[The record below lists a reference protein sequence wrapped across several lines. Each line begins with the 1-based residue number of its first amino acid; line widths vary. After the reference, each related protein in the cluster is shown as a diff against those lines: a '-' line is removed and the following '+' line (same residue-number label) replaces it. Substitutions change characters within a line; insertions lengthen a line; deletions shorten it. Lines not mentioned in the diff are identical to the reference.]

1 MRLNH
6 IFSSRRISKSSRRF
20 RRQRLAKRNRFF
32 EQLESRL
39 LLNADW
45 TNAARPI
52 DVDNDMSI
60 SPLDVLAVV
69 NQINRVGSSR
79 LGERTNSL
87 DYYYNTDGDEFLSPL
102 DVLTAVNYVNA
113 SLSSEVPL
121 RIEGVTEPAPVGFV
135 SMVMGSLPGNVDQLV
150 RLSSRLTVGR
160 LEFNE
165 MGVFQVDSLDGRVNG
180 MVPGSSGYGKA
191 VFASA
196 NKKVLFSRRDT
207 FRDAREVTFPAGSIL
222 GVYVLQRASTDST
235 TSSHLRGLGIG
246 TSSLRLEWGENVFET
261 TTNANGGYSD
271 SIVDIDVSPPDGNC
285 AFDSQ
290 LSGWTFTQFGG
301 TEMGKG
307 SVSSPSCTAVL
318 SEGDSYAVTLE
329 KDIVI
334 PSQPTVFSIDIS
346 NPVFDRT
353 SLDRMKD
360 AFEIALVDRNGNSLV
375 TTVRPG
381 SNALFNATEGFDG
394 YQAAEGIVVDKNR
407 VSIGLGGLP
416 AGLNAKVVLR
426 LINNDG
432 DSLSKVVIRDAF
444 FDSRQDLRAG
454 QNRLT
459 GSRSIPTINWNSMQD
474 VTSSTRMQFG
484 RTSLGQSGSELFVDV
499 GIDNRGDDALLGGVV
514 LVLKNLSDP
523 SIRLLDFDGFT
534 TDTHPYVVLESVQEN
549 RIQAGGPSALRS
561 LRFSNPKNI
570 PFTYEWQVLAARNRA
585 PSIEPPAVT
594 EAIVGREFRSSIL
607 ANDPDG
613 DPVNYR
619 LVRGPNGL
627 SIDTNSGRMAFTPV
641 SSQLGSHRVTI
652 AASDMAGASSE
663 YTFSLVVSE
672 PRPNRP
678 PVILSTPSVSV
689 DLSEPNGYRYSVTS
703 FDADFD
709 AVSYRMT
716 TGPAGASIDAT
727 SGRMNWRPT
736 PQQVGTHSVVLQA
749 SDGNGGIAEQAFA
762 IRVLPAPNNQP
773 PQFLSRPETTYRL
786 PAERDTSTGA
796 VSPKSLELNL
806 GPNQQTT
813 QQVRFTTPTESTVN
827 SADITFVLDE
837 NMPFSESKA
846 NPGSDWIT
854 DLASGLDSELKN
866 IGVTGNRFGHTAF
879 GRYLQVAS
887 TYPVRDLEDNDYYRT
902 EDTVSRPLLPIDID
916 SDGDLDLLELLGQR
930 TLLWENDGSGDYAIG
945 REFSFSFAT
954 HTPRVA
960 DLNGDG
966 LSDLVYLTADRRVLT
981 YRLLLASGDFSEPV
995 YTSLP
1000 AEVNASGI
1008 GSYTLADINKDSR
1021 IDVVA
1026 IYKSNDL
1033 VMFVNNGPSNGLFS
1047 HQLLE
1052 DALVNIDTRFGT
1064 SVTAGDFNGDG
1075 FVDLFTGTPIKQY
1088 ILWSDRQN
1096 GFQSPIL
1103 LTQLP
1108 RNRSTAPMLGH
1119 AIDFNKDGIEDL
1131 LFTGD
1136 GAFPQEPMLL
1146 LGSPGGFEAERIDM
1160 GLGTWVQSSNSG
1172 PLAADFDMDGR
1183 VDLLGGGY
1191 PGYDVNLQVAFTNG
1205 EHKIDRRLD
1214 LLVATETY
1222 LYQDIEVLDVDRDG
1236 DADIVSR
1243 YSRGSNHFVVLKNDG
1258 TGQFSRSPLGIG
1270 TIDYP
1275 KEIAV
1280 SDIDKDGDQDFVL
1293 LVGGN
1298 PSFDNN
1304 STHLTI
1310 IKNETRDDWGRPQ
1323 LYQLDGV
1330 LSRLR
1335 IGNIDK
1341 VGGDEFV
1348 IQRTK
1353 TDANG
1358 IRISFI
1364 DTLEEKQNAIL
1375 TKQSIAWSSSI
1386 SDLDLVDSD
1395 SDGDLDL
1402 VVSSSQGLNLFR
1414 YDAGLFATTS
1424 ELLATD
1430 LTVQTE
1436 FEDLDQDGNID
1447 LILVKSSGVRVQ
1459 FDVFNRGNS
1468 VPIINTSVS
1477 GIAIGDLN
1485 DDGLPDI
1492 VSYERDKVKTFL
1504 NDGNLGFNESNTTSL
1519 IGRVFNRNPD
1529 AFRITG
1535 VELADLDDDG
1545 YIDVVLSEGS
1555 ASYPGSYTGSILFS
1569 NGSGGFKK
1577 STPEFLFGL
1586 GNGLSTG
1593 DRIELADIDGDRDID
1608 IASLDRLNSAIRIR
1622 SNDGFGGFGTYGSLD
1637 QFKNTIRARETLGG
1651 SGSDGYAGL
1660 NLSLS
1665 NAARAN
1671 SLNLKVF
1678 ISSNPRSEQDFRV
1691 SYASIATE
1699 LQQRTASVAYVINAR
1714 FTDANGNAAVGIN
1727 DRGEAIVSN
1736 GNGGFALRAGG
1747 KVGGGVAAI
1756 DYGDLA
1762 LATGGS
1768 AWDIEILKSA
1778 SGQAVFQTFIN
1789 SLVAQANRQRDI
1801 DIVPSDSRI
1810 QLENLTGTI
1819 TMANPGQS
1827 QSFDV
1832 RITGTGE
1839 AQSFDLMFVR
1849 SSTGALL
1856 GSIPV
1861 QINEREFHYQLRAAD
1876 PEGQAVTYRLISGP
1890 TSASVDSASGLL
1902 RWQPDAKGEYS
1913 FVVAAIDAGGASS
1926 EQSFSVTVKAGEF
1939 NNAPKIEPIISIT
1952 AKAGIPF
1959 EYSMKASDPEQ
1970 DSITYLLDVA
1980 PDGMSIDRST
1990 GILSWS
1996 PTERQIGKHQ
2006 VQVRT
2011 IDARGKSSAIGFPVI
2026 VEQPRQNSFPRISS
2040 TIGEQFIP
2048 QYETWIYQPTAVDG
2062 DNDDLVW
2069 DLPFAPEGMVIDSQT
2084 GRMSWTAGVARDDA
2098 FDVMLRVKDNQGGA
2112 DIRKFTVKVFPNN
2125 TPPEVEFVGQQS
2137 AVANLPRIYDVKAQD
2152 AENSPL
2158 KYRLFNAPTGMSINV
2173 DTGRITW
2180 TPTTQQVGLHP
2191 FDVLVT
2197 DKDQAVSG
2205 VAATFAVT
2213 QTATNDAPIFIVP
2226 ERLPFSV
2233 GRSTSHQLQASD
2245 ANGDPVSFVFVSGTR
2260 VNVSSQGLVSWSPS
2274 ASDVGNSEFVVEARD
2289 GRGGI
2294 SRVTIPV
2301 TVWSLPSPSRPTI
2314 MSSPNTTAVA
2324 KQIYSYDPVVDSNS
2338 SGNVR
2343 WTVVNPPSGM
2353 SIDSRR
2359 GSIRWRPSD
2368 EQVGKH
2374 LVRIFVLNDDG
2385 SFAGADQVFT
2395 IEVRALNT
2403 PPQFT
2408 SIPLTTTSTGQ
2419 TYVYDAKARDVDRDS
2434 VTYTLVS
2441 GPLGMAVNSQTGQV
2455 TWPVGST
2462 IPATKQQVKIRATDG
2477 KGGAAEQDFA
2487 IDVTTTAPNRFPTIG
2502 NDPPQRATV
2511 NSLYTFNAV
2520 AIDPDGDSITYSMP
2534 VAPTGAT
2541 IDLNGLV
2548 SWTPTAG
2555 QLDSQTF
2562 AVVARDSRGASERL
2576 DFNVIVFALNRI
2588 PAIEPLFV
2596 ESSLWTGRGYIWDFE
2611 ARDADGDSL
2620 EYSLVGAPAG
2630 MTVDPRSG
2638 QVRWKP
2644 AAVHAG
2650 NVSWTLRVTDERG
2663 GVASKAI
2670 QQQVIVDNQAPILT
2684 IELSKTRILPGE
2696 EVTIYVR
2703 ARDNASELQP
2713 VLTLNNNQVLS
2724 LDKSGRAKYRSS
2736 LPGQFE
2742 IKAVAKDANGIEG
2755 IARAQLIVVNSSQ
2768 SGPSVT
2774 LVSPSQ
2780 GLAYQ
2785 SPFDAYVIFG
2795 STVASYRLVMEELD
2809 TGNQIELAKKDSG
2822 VVTGNIARIDPTL
2835 MVNGTYTLWLT
2846 AKDADGNETTVKRE
2860 FDATGNL
2867 KLGNFRVSFTDV
2879 SIPVAGIPVT
2889 MTRTYDSLQA
2899 SSSADFGY
2907 GWRMEFRDTQLRLNV
2922 PQTGDEDSL
2931 IYNPIKVGSRV
2942 FVTVPGGKR
2951 ESFRFAPKLAP
2962 GGRGSFLGIY
2972 EPHFVPDAG
2981 VTSQLTV
2988 SSFDLTIS
2996 SSGDVLT
3003 FDQQVYNP
3011 VSPLFGT
3018 KFLLTTREGTIYEIN
3033 GASGLLESI
3042 SDTNGNELQ
3051 FSDNDV
3057 TSSRGLKLI
3066 FERDWKNRITG
3077 VTDPNGNRTKYV
3089 YDTAGD
3095 LVEVIDPQGN
3105 STKYQYNP
3113 TRKHFLD
3120 TIIDPL
3126 GRQGIR
3132 TEYDSNGRLIKTL
3145 DASGN
3150 SVGQDFDLSN
3160 STVSIT
3166 DPLGNKTRYKYD
3178 FNGNITEQIDAL
3190 GGVTRSTYDVN
3201 GNELSTTDPLGR
3213 TTYRTFDSDGN
3224 RLTETD
3230 AAGRQSY
3237 STYERI
3243 SFGTSVSARFSGA
3256 ATPPFSVLTSS
3267 TDKSG
3272 NATTSRYD
3280 ARGNLL
3286 STADPSGVATQVAYI
3301 DGGLPKSFTIGPG
3314 NTQIEYDLRGRPVKK
3329 TTPSGEVIESIFDA
3343 NGNEIETHSTIGI
3356 GTSAVV
3362 AITKTKF
3369 DAKGQVI
3376 EVIDPLGG
3384 VTRHEYNAAGLRTAT
3399 VDALGRTTK
3408 MLYEERGLLIE
3419 TIYPDSTP
3427 GTDSDN
3433 PRTRSEYDAAGREVG
3448 KIDEAGRRTAL
3459 VYDKLGRLVETIY
3472 PDGTPSDLTNNPR
3485 NQQEF
3490 DGTGRLI
3497 SSKDERGAI
3506 TRFEYNNVGQQTSTT
3521 NALGQRSSI
3530 EYDASGR
3537 PVTAT
3542 NAKGDVTRSQF
3553 DGSGKLTK
3561 QIEPDGTFTRNSYDA
3576 NGRLASKT
3584 DALGRITRYEY
3595 TNAGNLAA
3603 VIDAMGNTTRY
3614 GYDTRGN
3621 QVSQTEAEGRE
3632 TRFDYDLLNR
3642 RTAMILPMGQ
3652 RSTTKYDFVGNVTE
3666 TVDFNGERITF
3677 AYDARN
3683 RLVTRTLP
3691 GNEIVRYS
3699 YTPTGQ
3705 LASYT
3710 DARGTTRWTFD
3721 ERDRMLSRTEPDGIV
3736 ISYTYDASGNKL
3748 SQTTRS
3754 GTVAYTYNSIGQ
3766 MTQVS
3771 DQANQKTNYAYDSIG
3786 MLTTTT
3792 FGNGTTE
3799 TREYDTLGRLTKVEH
3814 RKASEVQASYRYTL
3828 AANGRRDAVVE
3839 QNGRTVRYQYDNLD
3853 RLTQEAITDSVL
3865 GNRTMDYLYD
3875 RVGNR
3880 QSRVDS
3886 LEGTTTYTYDSND
3899 RLLTE
3904 KLDSNETRYTYDENG
3919 NTLSKISATDRVFYE
3934 WSDENRLIGLDTDGD
3949 RDIDVTNRYDHQG
3962 IRVSQTTNGTE
3973 VRYLLDTIQPYQQV
3987 VEEYT
3992 AGGVILASYVYGND
4006 LISQKR
4012 AETKSIYHV
4021 DGLGS
4026 TRALSSPSGIITDR
4040 YYFDASGREISD
4052 TGTTINTYRYAGE
4065 QFDPASKLSYNR
4077 ARYLDLGVGRFF
4089 GRDAFEGDSRQPM
4102 TLHDYV
4108 YGANSPANMIDPTG
4122 HFFGLAGLLTGL
4134 TASTGARFAE
4144 LAGKTKTAEAVI
4156 AFAETIVFSNLLA
4169 AQYAMAKNDIGPSSS
4184 VGLSFWRSEGN
4195 RWWTVKNADIRNKFK
4210 NVGTGQIEHI
4220 VELGIDTY
4228 VGGRIRIDRNLTTGD
4243 TRVALGSNFRIFPR
4257 DNKLLEKI
4265 FRVDLTLR
4273 YLPPDR
4279 SEIGVELTL
4288 LDSIRFKLAFEEDI
4302 LPRSNFP
4309 KFGP

>member
-1 MRLNH
+1 
-6 IFSSRRISKSSRRF
+6 
-20 RRQRLAKRNRFF
+20 
-32 EQLESRL
+32 
-39 LLNADW
+39 
-45 TNAARPI
+45 
-52 DVDNDMSI
+52 
-60 SPLDVLAVV
+60 
-69 NQINRVGSSR
+69 
-79 LGERTNSL
+79 
-87 DYYYNTDGDEFLSPL
+87 
-102 DVLTAVNYVNA
+102 
-113 SLSSEVPL
+113 
-121 RIEGVTEPAPVGFV
+121 
-135 SMVMGSLPGNVDQLV
+135 
-150 RLSSRLTVGR
+150 
-160 LEFNE
+160 
-165 MGVFQVDSLDGRVNG
+165 
-180 MVPGSSGYGKA
+180 
-191 VFASA
+191 
-196 NKKVLFSRRDT
+196 
-207 FRDAREVTFPAGSIL
+207 
-222 GVYVLQRASTDST
+222 
-235 TSSHLRGLGIG
+235 
-246 TSSLRLEWGENVFET
+246 
-261 TTNANGGYSD
+261 
-271 SIVDIDVSPPDGNC
+271 
-285 AFDSQ
+285 
-290 LSGWTFTQFGG
+290 
-301 TEMGKG
+301 
-307 SVSSPSCTAVL
+307 
-318 SEGDSYAVTLE
+318 
-329 KDIVI
+329 
-334 PSQPTVFSIDIS
+334 
-346 NPVFDRT
+346 
-353 SLDRMKD
+353 
-360 AFEIALVDRNGNSLV
+360 
-375 TTVRPG
+375 
-381 SNALFNATEGFDG
+381 
-394 YQAAEGIVVDKNR
+394 
-407 VSIGLGGLP
+407 
-416 AGLNAKVVLR
+416 
-426 LINNDG
+426 
-432 DSLSKVVIRDAF
+432 
-444 FDSRQDLRAG
+444 
-454 QNRLT
+454 
-459 GSRSIPTINWNSMQD
+459 MQD
-474 VTSSTRMQFG
+474 VTSSTRVQFG

-499 GIDNRGDDALLGGVV
+499 GIDNRGDEAFVGEVV

-534 TDTHPYVVLESVQEN
+534 TDTHPYVVLEPVQEN

-570 PFTYEWQVLAARNRA
+570 PFTYDWQVLAARNRA

-619 LVRGPNGL
+619 LIRGPNGL

-641 SSQLGSHRVTI
+641 SNQLGSHRVTI
-652 AASDMAGASSE
+652 VASDMAGASTE
-663 YTFSLVVSE
+663 YTFALVVSE

-709 AVSYRMT
+709 PVSYRIT

-749 SDGNGGIAEQAFA
+749 SDGNGGIAEQAFSV
-762 IRVLPAPNNQP
+762 RVYPAPSNLP
-773 PQFLSRPETTYRL
+773 PQFLSTPETTYRL
-786 PAERDTSTGA
+786 PAINDTSTGDVA
-796 VSPKSLELNL
+796 PTKIELTL
-806 GPNQQTT
+806 GTNQQSS
-813 QQVRFTTPTESTVN
+813 QQVRLTLPTESSIN
-827 SADITFVLDE
+827 SADVTFVLDE
-837 NMPFSESKA
+837 LLPYGESLT
-846 NPGSDWIT
+846 NPGTEWLDDMAT
-854 DLASGLDSELKN
+854 GLYSGLLSNGIIDN
-866 IGVTGNRFGHTAF
+866 RYGHVTFGFVGSSA
-879 GRYLQVAS
+879 
-887 TYPVRDLEDNDYYRT
+887 YPGLTNSIEYFRNPGKDEGHNLI
-902 EDTVSRPLLPIDID
+902 PIDID
-916 SDGDLDLLELLGQR
+916 EDGDIDLIDNDGQGR
-930 TLLWENDGSGDYAIG
+930 PAAVFENDGQGNFQKVRELPFGFGYQPVVMDLNRDGKYDIIYVDGFERTRSVRFRLQTSPGEFTSEVNVTAGSTLDWDIADVNRDGFLDIVTSNALGNTYGKIGTYLGSANNIFSLVVDSHNLNELYRGYFRYFETGDFDGDGWTDIATHGEFGGEYVLWGNGTGLYSDPLKLPTTDYADGVQIEAFDLTKDGVEDLILKDVYGNIFMVRGSRTRAWTDSKVVALGTGIG
-945 REFSFSFAT
+945 NSWNYDPYGPQVKPT
-954 HTPRVA
+954 
-960 DLNGDG
+960 DLNGDSYADFIGFVGAGTVESGQIHVVLLNSDFQEMRGVKYLISAPSGIHGFRVFDVNGDQREDVVSTFRNGRDSKFSVLLG
-966 LSDLVYLTADRRVLT
+966 LGDGSFNAPHQSISSTYSPVYLT
-981 YRLLLASGDFSEPV
+981 
-995 YTSLP
+995 
-1000 AEVNASGI
+1000 
-1008 GSYTLADINKDSR
+1008 
-1021 IDVVA
+1021 
-1026 IYKSNDL
+1026 
-1033 VMFVNNGPSNGLFS
+1033 
-1047 HQLLE
+1047 
-1052 DALVNIDTRFGT
+1052 DTE
-1064 SVTAGDFNGDG
+1064 FNGDRFQDIVG
-1075 FVDLFTGTPIKQY
+1075 VAYKSLRGIGEPFEPYVKPEEAYVLIANGTSEANLLTPSLFPAPRGATRVVPIDFNNDGLLDLVTDSWRTTQNGSRVDSAALMKQISPGEFQTTTLDLGEIVDIVRQIVATDYDHDGDEDIVVFTRKGFGVFIRSISGISSTLTVLYKNAGSIQGGWNADLDSDGFIDLVWQNGTEIQYRRGMDGATKTMALGSASDILFVDLNNDGLTDIVSVYNNILTVRINEGQGEFSLPSDTYLKATGPQYFT
-1088 ILWSDRQN
+1088 
-1096 GFQSPIL
+1096 
-1103 LTQLP
+1103 
-1108 RNRSTAPMLGH
+1108 STELA
-1119 AIDFNKDGIEDL
+1119 AIDMNRDGKIDIAANNVFYNEN
-1131 LFTGD
+1131 D
-1136 GAFPQEPMLL
+1136 GTVL
-1146 LGSPGGFEAERIDM
+1146 LGNGQGGF
-1160 GLGTWVQSSNSG
+1160 LQQV
-1172 PLAADFDMDGR
+1172 PLDNTGKHSF
-1183 VDLLGGGY
+1183 
-1191 PGYDVNLQVAFTNG
+1191 
-1205 EHKIDRRLD
+1205 
-1214 LLVATETY
+1214 VAT
-1222 LYQDIEVLDVDRDG
+1222 DIDRDG
-1236 DADIVSR
+1236 VQEFVSAVRLSNAIAIPSADG
-1243 YSRGSNHFVVLKNDG
+1243 YSGFGL
-1258 TGQFSRSPLGIG
+1258 F
-1270 TIDYP
+1270 
-1275 KEIAV
+1275 
-1280 SDIDKDGDQDFVL
+1280 
-1293 LVGGN
+1293 GN
-1298 PSFDNN
+1298 
-1304 STHLTI
+1304 L
-1310 IKNETRDDWGRPQ
+1310 
-1323 LYQLDGV
+1323 
-1330 LSRLR
+1330 
-1335 IGNIDK
+1335 
-1341 VGGDEFV
+1341 DEF
-1348 IQRTK
+1348 K
-1353 TDANG
+1353 N
-1358 IRISFI
+1358 S
-1364 DTLEEKQNAIL
+1364 L
-1375 TKQSIAWSSSI
+1375 
-1386 SDLDLVDSD
+1386 
-1395 SDGDLDL
+1395 
-1402 VVSSSQGLNLFR
+1402 
-1414 YDAGLFATTS
+1414 
-1424 ELLATD
+1424 
-1430 LTVQTE
+1430 
-1436 FEDLDQDGNID
+1436 
-1447 LILVKSSGVRVQ
+1447 KS
-1459 FDVFNRGNS
+1459 
-1468 VPIINTSVS
+1468 
-1477 GIAIGDLN
+1477 
-1485 DDGLPDI
+1485 
-1492 VSYERDKVKTFL
+1492 
-1504 NDGNLGFNESNTTSL
+1504 
-1519 IGRVFNRNPD
+1519 
-1529 AFRITG
+1529 
-1535 VELADLDDDG
+1535 
-1545 YIDVVLSEGS
+1545 
-1555 ASYPGSYTGSILFS
+1555 
-1569 NGSGGFKK
+1569 
-1577 STPEFLFGL
+1577 
-1586 GNGLSTG
+1586 
-1593 DRIELADIDGDRDID
+1593 
-1608 IASLDRLNSAIRIR
+1608 
-1622 SNDGFGGFGTYGSLD
+1622 
-1637 QFKNTIRARETLGG
+1637 RETM
-1651 SGSDGYAGL
+1651 SIYGSDGYRGL
-1660 NLSLS
+1660 D
-1665 NAARAN
+1665 RALDYPTRAQ
-1671 SLNLKVF
+1671 SLNLVILVSDKSRSANDIR
-1678 ISSNPRSEQDFRV
+1678 ISYS
-1691 SYASIATE
+1691 SIATQ
-1699 LQQRTASVAYVINAR
+1699 LQQNSASVAYVINAR
-1714 FTDANGNAAVGIN
+1714 FSDAAGNPAVGIN
-1727 DRGEAIVSN
+1727 ERGEAIVSD

-1789 SLVAQANRQRDI
+1789 SLVSQANRQRDI
-1801 DIVPSDSRI
+1801 DIVPSDSRV

-1819 TMANPGQS
+1819 TMASPGQS

-1861 QINEREFHYQLRAAD
+1861 QINEREFHYQLRALD

-1926 EQSFSVTVKAGEF
+1926 EQAFSVTVKAGEF
-1939 NNAPKIEPIISIT
+1939 NNPPKIEPIISIT

-1980 PDGMSIDRST
+1980 PDGMTIDRAT
-1990 GILSWS
+1990 GILSWL
-1996 PTERQIGKHQ
+1996 PTERQLGKHQ

-2112 DIRKFTVKVFPNN
+2112 DIRKFTIKVFPNN

-2180 TPTTQQVGLHP
+2180 TPTTQQIGLHP

-2197 DKDQAVSG
+2197 DKDQAVTG

-2213 QTATNDAPIFIVP
+2213 QSATNDAPAFAVP

-2233 GRSTSHQLQASD
+2233 GRTTSHQLQASD

-2419 TYVYDAKARDVDRDS
+2419 TYVYDAKARDIDRDS

-2455 TWPVGST
+2455 TWPVDST
-2462 IPATKQQVKIRATDG
+2462 LPATKQQVRIRATDG
-2477 KGGAAEQDFA
+2477 KGGATEQGFA

-2576 DFNVIVFALNRI
+2576 DFNVIVFASNRI

-2620 EYSLVGAPAG
+2620 EYSLVSAPAG

-2670 QQQVIVDNQAPILT
+2670 QQQVIVDNQAPVLT

-2785 SPFDAYVIFG
+2785 SPFDVYVFFG

-2835 MVNGTYTLWLT
+2835 MANGTYTLWLT
-2846 AKDADGNETTVKRE
+2846 AKDADGKETTVKRE

-2972 EPHFVPDAG
+2972 EPHFVPEAG

-2988 SSFDLTIS
+2988 SNFDLTIS

-3042 SDTNGNELQ
+3042 SDANGNDLQ
-3051 FSDNDV
+3051 FSNNEV

-3066 FERDWKNRITG
+3066 FERDWKNRITA

-3095 LVEVIDPQGN
+3095 LVEVNDPQGN

-3145 DASGN
+3145 DANGN
-3150 SVGQDFDLSN
+3150 SVGQDFDLAN

-3506 TRFEYNNVGQQTSTT
+3506 TRFEYNNLGQQTSTT

-3553 DGSGKLTK
+3553 DGGGKLTK

-3652 RSTTKYDFVGNVTE
+3652 RSTTKYDSVGNVTE
-3666 TVDFNGERITF
+3666 TVDFNGEKITF

-3799 TREYDTLGRLTKVEH
+3799 TRDYDTLGRLTKVEH

-3949 RDIDVTNRYDHQG
+3949 GDIDVTNRYDHQG

-4040 YYFDASGREISD
+4040 YYFDASGREISV

-4108 YGANSPANMIDPTG
+4108 YGANSPPNMIDPTG

-4134 TASTGARFAE
+4134 TASTGTRLAE
-4144 LAGKTKTAEAVI
+4144 FAGKTKTAEAVI
-4156 AFAETIVFSNLLA
+4156 AFAETMVFSVVLA

-4220 VELGIDTY
+4220 VELGIDLN

-4243 TRVALGSNFRIFPR
+4243 TRVGLGSNFRLFPR

-4265 FRVDLTLR
+4265 FRVDLTFR

-4279 SEIGVELTL
+4279 SSIGVELTL